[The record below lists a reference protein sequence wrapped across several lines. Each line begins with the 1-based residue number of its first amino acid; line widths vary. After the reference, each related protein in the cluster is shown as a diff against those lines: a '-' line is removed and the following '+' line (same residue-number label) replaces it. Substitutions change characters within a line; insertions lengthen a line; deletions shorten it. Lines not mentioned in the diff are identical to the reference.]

1 MCRCCPGTP
10 QQALSVHADL
20 AVGTGSHHHH
30 CRSETKIE
38 GAGQFIGFYQ
48 RQQSLKLDVIITFY
62 RTYLNFPAAHQ
73 QFETTFQQMAVA
85 PAPSPLP
92 RIEGAQLRKSQAF
105 YRTYLNFPAAH
116 QQFETTFQQ
125 IVRPRI
131 QLRNQALMQ

>member
-73 QFETTFQQMAVA
+73 QFETTFQQ
-85 PAPSPLP
+85 
-92 RIEGAQLRKSQAF
+92 
-105 YRTYLNFPAAH
+105 
-116 QQFETTFQQ
+116 

-131 QLRNQALMQ
+131 QLRNQALILKTAVGSYEFGQIQGRIRAS